1 MYPGIDLNLVS
12 TYIYFSTTAVELCH
26 SRMYRGFERK
36 GGRVLC

>member
-1 MYPGIDLNLVS
+1 MYPGIDLVS
-12 TYIYFSTTAVELCH
+12 TYIYFSTTAVELY